1 MMSVLS
7 LFIMRAMWT
16 SERED
21 QSQGPHSESNMD
33 FHGSSEV
40 REAAFRILIASI
52 MKSHEAAFY

>member
-1 MMSVLS
+1 
-7 LFIMRAMWT
+7 MWT

-52 MKSHEAAFY
+52 MKSQEAAFY